1 MESLA
6 TLESN
11 LLLLLQQYR
20 DLQQQLVA
28 LQEENQHQRDEI
40 MRTHTELLQLRA
52 DYKHLETA
60 HALLLDEAD
69 GEKRERVKQ
78 RISNLIAQVDRA
90 LEALTR

>member
-60 HALLLDEAD
+60 HTLLLDEAD

-90 LEALTR
+90 LEALTK